1 MYGLSISYYDLSQLS
16 IVQLDWNTL
25 SSHLFFLINNDIY
38 NRLLIVNGDLSSWNV
53 SQVTDMSS
61 MFYGANSFNSD
72 LSSWN
77 VSQVSFS
84 SDYDTGANNWQSVN
98 KPQF

>member
-1 MYGLSISYYDLSQLS
+1 MYGLSISYYDRSQLS
-16 IVQLDWNTL
+16 IVQLDWNVL
-25 SSHLFFLINNDIY
+25 SSQLFVLIKTNIY
-38 NRLLIVNGDLSSWNV
+38 NRLFIVNG
-53 SQVTDMSS
+53 
-61 MFYGANSFNSD
+61 D